1 MTIETRILAAKKAL
15 REANSK
21 DQVLQLGNKCC
32 RLMKEGN
39 QQQVDELSTAIYTAL
54 RRFE

>member
-1 MTIETRILAAKKAL
+1 MTIERRIIAAKKAL
-15 REANSK
+15 REATSK

-32 RLMKEGN
+32 RLIQEGN
-39 QQQVDELSTAIYTAL
+39 QQQVDEVSTAIYTAL